1 MKRGKPMERILCQMA
16 DLVNQK
22 YLHIKDYCNLTR
34 EQKSLLE
41 QGDIEALGG
50 NIGSKQAII
59 DQVNQID
66 ARLRQLQNMLKEDF
80 GVVALEG
87 LPNHHVVKAIL
98 EVKGRIKEIIS
109 QAIELDKE
117 NTGNLRLFLE
127 RIGTE
132 MENNQ
137 KSARALKAYHHGN
150 PEKQAVTVPVFMDHK
165 R

>member
-1 MKRGKPMERILCQMA
+1 MDRILCQMA
-16 DLVNQK
+16 ELVKQK
-22 YLHIKDYCNLTR
+22 YLHINDYYNLTL
-34 EQKSLLE
+34 EQKSILE

-50 NIGSKQAII
+50 NIGSKQVII

-66 ARLRQLQNMLKEDF
+66 ARLRQLQSLLKEDF
-80 GVVALEG
+80 GMVALEG
-87 LPNHHVVKAIL
+87 LPNHQSVKAIL

-109 QAIELDKE
+109 QAIKLDKE
-117 NTGNLRLFLE
+117 NTGRLRLVLD

-132 MENNQ
+132 VENNQ
-137 KSARALKAYHHGN
+137 KTAQALKAYHHGN